1 MKFIPNQD
9 NVKICSQNHSALHF
23 GHSDCSVFAMFFFPL
38 ILGSAK
44 MITNLL
50 KIDIFLKDGPESLS
64 VEGPRS
70 INGKEEVKLKC
81 SSPPSNRVVRW
92 ETILIKYI

>member
-1 MKFIPNQD
+1 M
-9 NVKICSQNHSALHF
+9 V
-23 GHSDCSVFAMFFFPL
+23 
-38 ILGSAK
+38 
-44 MITNLL
+44 TNLL

-81 SSPPSNRVVRW
+81 SSPPSNRAVRW
-92 ETILIKYI
+92 ETALIKYVLSRGTIMRIITNICQACLEDS

>member
-1 MKFIPNQD
+1 
-9 NVKICSQNHSALHF
+9 
-23 GHSDCSVFAMFFFPL
+23 
-38 ILGSAK
+38 

-81 SSPPSNRVVRW
+81 SSPPSNRAVRW
-92 ETILIKYI
+92 EITTLIKYVLSNLSYYNSNICQACLEDP

>member
-1 MKFIPNQD
+1 
-9 NVKICSQNHSALHF
+9 
-23 GHSDCSVFAMFFFPL
+23 
-38 ILGSAK
+38 

-50 KIDIFLKDGPESLS
+50 QNDMFLKDGPESLS
-64 VEGPRS
+64 VEGPRA

-92 ETILIKYI
+92 ETALIKYVLSRGLPSYQDSNICQACLESP